1 MREPA
6 SLYAILGLEPGADR
20 AAVEQAYR
28 RLIKRH
34 HPDRSGGDAAQAAEI
49 NRAYFELRRHQQPVE
64 PPPRVH
70 RRPRPRR
77 ARRRRGWLGPLLIV
91 AAAALILAGWDRL
104 ADRVPRWVG
113 ELGDAPVAAS
123 GPASVASADSAPLD
137 GPLDDAAI
145 AAAITDAVRLVQR
158 GDAEGLAQG
167 SRDCHRQMR
176 ARPELAQ
183 LDRCAAFD
191 DAVVAA
197 ADGELNDRGVF
208 GASAVT
214 ARQMIAGRLLSSDY
228 LAIERRLDRVRTS
241 VELRLRAGA

>member
-6 SLYAILGLEPGADR
+6 SLYVILGLEPGADR

-49 NRAYFELRRHQQPVE
+49 NRAYFELRRHQQAVE
-64 PPPRVH
+64 PPAMVS
-70 RRPRPRR
+70 RRRQPRR
-77 ARRRRGWLGPLLIV
+77 ARRRRGRLWPLLV
-91 AAAALILAGWDRL
+91 VLTAATVLVGWKVE
-104 ADRVPRWVG
+104 RVPRWVA
-113 ELGDAPVAAS
+113 ELGDASVAAS
-123 GPASVASADSAPLD
+123 GPARAVSADSASLD
-137 GPLDDAAI
+137 GPLNQAAVAGAIGEAVGLIERDDA
-145 AAAITDAVRLVQR
+145 
-158 GDAEGLAQG
+158 EELAQR

-197 ADGELNDRGVF
+197 ADGELDDRGVF

-214 ARQMIAGRLLSSDY
+214 ARHMTAGRLLSSDY
-228 LAIERRLDRVRTS
+228 LAIERRLDRVRLS
-241 VELRLRAGA
+241 VELKLRAGA